1 MNKTVV
7 VMSANDVAAMRKAH
21 KEAEAAYFDAKVAA
35 LEFVAEEMRNTGRE
49 YTAAELAYLSGL
61 STNEIAAQVGS
72 NCSCR
77 AARQAGFSYGE
88 VQTGVRFNEITFVQR
103 MPNGEINPAH
113 TLTVTRK
120 QVTYKMRPS
129 RR

>member
-1 MNKTVV
+1 MEKKVV
-7 VMSANDVAAMRKAH
+7 VMSAQDVAAMRKAH

-49 YTAAELAYLSGL
+49 YTAAELAYMSGL
-61 STNEIAAQVGS
+61 TSGEIAAQVGG
-72 NCSCR
+72 NGYCR
-77 AARQAGFSYGE
+77 AAQRAGFGYDK
-88 VQTGVRFNEITFVQR
+88 VQTGVRFDEMTFVQR

-113 TLTVTRK
+113 TLTVNRR
-120 QVTYKMRPS
+120 QVTYKMRPD